1 MREEFR
7 VAQNGSQFESRKNE
21 ITKRLVYSV
30 LRLFIWKL
38 SRKSVLFNF
47 NFELMLLFTEY
58 FKIVLERFRSSR
70 LHYRYTGGILTVVE
84 GLSRDTVRLF

>member
-21 ITKRLVYSV
+21 ITKRLSV
-30 LRLFIWKL
+30 ILRLFIVLKIWKL
-38 SRKSVLFNF
+38 LMRSVLFNL

-58 FKIVLERFRSSR
+58 F
-70 LHYRYTGGILTVVE
+70 
-84 GLSRDTVRLF
+84 